1 MCLCAFLRVY
11 YVSFIYVV
19 YLLFTCMLCIRIYI
33 YIELINIC
41 FCTYI
46 YYIYTEIHVMYIC

>member
-46 YYIYTEIHVMYIC
+46 LYIYTEIHVMYIC